1 MNADKKNLSFENCS
15 FVKGVAS
22 VDGLDIS
29 SIPEIAFL
37 GRSNVGKSSLLNAI
51 TKRSKLANT
60 SKTPGRTQEL
70 NFFSLG
76 ESSYI
81 VDLPG
86 YGYAKASKDKRSD
99 WQTLI
104 KSYIA
109 ERRSLKRVFTLVDA
123 RHGLKD
129 NDIEFFSFLDTY
141 AVNYQII
148 LTKIDKVKKTEMP
161 KLLDEINIKI
171 KEHPACNP
179 EFLMTSAIKKSGI
192 SEIRDVMFSIL
203 GLNQNN

>member
-1 MNADKKNLSFENCS
+1 M
-15 FVKGVAS
+15 KGVAGI
-22 VDGLDIS
+22 DGLPSDREAEVCFI
-29 SIPEIAFL
+29 
-37 GRSNVGKSSLLNAI
+37 GRSNVGKSSLINAI
-51 TKRSKLANT
+51 FERRNLART

-129 NDIEFFSFLDTY
+129 NDREFFSFLDTY

-148 LTKIDKVKKTEMP
+148 LTKIDKVKKTELP
-161 KLLDEINIKI
+161 KLLDEINSKI
-171 KEHPACNP
+171 EEHPACNP

-192 SEIRDVMFSIL
+192 SEIQDLMFSIL

>member
-1 MNADKKNLSFENCS
+1 MNEVSFL
-15 FVKGVAS
+15 KGVAGI
-22 VDGLDIS
+22 DGLPPDREAEVCFI
-29 SIPEIAFL
+29 
-37 GRSNVGKSSLLNAI
+37 GRSNVGKSSLINALFER
-51 TKRSKLANT
+51 KNLART

-76 ESSYI
+76 EKSYI

-129 NDIEFFSFLDTY
+129 NDREFFSFLDTY

-148 LTKIDKVKKTEMP
+148 LTKIDKVKKTELP
-161 KLLDEINIKI
+161 KLLDEINSKI
-171 KEHPACNP
+171 EEHPACNP

>member
-1 MNADKKNLSFENCS
+1 MYFL
-15 FVKGVAS
+15 KGVAGIDDLPS
-22 VDGLDIS
+22 DRESEVCFI
-29 SIPEIAFL
+29 
-37 GRSNVGKSSLLNAI
+37 GRSNVGKSSLINALFD
-51 TKRSKLANT
+51 RRNLART

-76 ESSYI
+76 EKSYV

-99 WQTLI
+99 WQGLI

-123 RHGLKD
+123 RHGLKE
-129 NDIEFFSFLDTY
+129 NDREFFFFLDTY

-148 LTKIDKVKKTEMP
+148 LTKIDKVKKPDMQ
-161 KLLDEINIKI
+161 KLLDEMNEKI
-171 KEHPACNP
+171 KEHPACHT
-179 EFLMTSAIKKSGI
+179 EVFLASALKKSGI
-192 SEIRDVMFSIL
+192 SEIRAAMLLIL
-203 GLNQNN
+203 GLDQNN

>member
-1 MNADKKNLSFENCS
+1 MAGL
-15 FVKGVAS
+15 
-22 VDGLDIS
+22 DGLPPDREAEVCFI
-29 SIPEIAFL
+29 
-37 GRSNVGKSSLLNAI
+37 GRSNVGKSSLINALFE
-51 TKRSKLANT
+51 RRNLART

-76 ESSYI
+76 EKSYI

-104 KSYIA
+104 KTYIA

-129 NDIEFFSFLDTY
+129 NDREFFSFLDTY
-141 AVNYQII
+141 AVNYQIV
-148 LTKIDKVKKTEMP
+148 LTKIDKVKKTEIP
-161 KLLDEINIKI
+161 KLLDEINSKI
-171 KEHPACNP
+171 EEHPACNP

>member
-1 MNADKKNLSFENCS
+1 MA
-15 FVKGVAS
+15 GI
-22 VDGLDIS
+22 DGLPPDREAEVCFI
-29 SIPEIAFL
+29 
-37 GRSNVGKSSLLNAI
+37 GRSNVGKSSLINALFE
-51 TKRSKLANT
+51 RRNLART

-76 ESSYI
+76 ERSYI

-129 NDIEFFSFLDTY
+129 NDREFFSFLDTY

-148 LTKIDKVKKTEMP
+148 LTKIDKVKKTELP
-161 KLLDEINIKI
+161 KLLDEINSKI
-171 KEHPACNP
+171 EEHPACNP
-179 EFLMTSAIKKSGI
+179 EFLMTSAIKKNGI

>member
-1 MNADKKNLSFENCS
+1 MA
-15 FVKGVAS
+15 GI
-22 VDGLDIS
+22 DGLPPDRESEVCFI
-29 SIPEIAFL
+29 
-37 GRSNVGKSSLLNAI
+37 GRSNVGKSSLINALFE
-51 TKRSKLANT
+51 RRNLART

-76 ESSYI
+76 EKSYI

-129 NDIEFFSFLDTY
+129 NDREFFSFLDTY

-148 LTKIDKVKKTEMP
+148 LTKIDKVKKTELP
-161 KLLDEINIKI
+161 KLLDEINSKI
-171 KEHPACNP
+171 EEHPACNP

>member
-1 MNADKKNLSFENCS
+1 MNEVSFL
-15 FVKGVAS
+15 KGVAGI
-22 VDGLDIS
+22 DGLPPDREAEVCFI
-29 SIPEIAFL
+29 
-37 GRSNVGKSSLLNAI
+37 GRSNVGKSSLINALFE
-51 TKRSKLANT
+51 RRNLART

-76 ESSYI
+76 EKSYI

-129 NDIEFFSFLDTY
+129 NDREFFSFLDTY

-148 LTKIDKVKKTEMP
+148 LTKIDKVKKTDMP
-161 KLLDEINIKI
+161 KLLDEINSKI
-171 KEHPACNP
+171 EEHPACNP

>member
-1 MNADKKNLSFENCS
+1 MARI
-15 FVKGVAS
+15 
-22 VDGLDIS
+22 DGLPPDREAEVCFI
-29 SIPEIAFL
+29 
-37 GRSNVGKSSLLNAI
+37 GRSNVGKSSLINALFE
-51 TKRSKLANT
+51 RRNLART

-76 ESSYI
+76 EKSYI

-99 WQTLI
+99 WQTLV

-129 NDIEFFSFLDTY
+129 NDREFFSFLDTY

-161 KLLDEINIKI
+161 KLLDEVNSKI
-171 KEHPACNP
+171 KEHPACNT
-179 EFLMTSAIKKSGI
+179 EFFLTSAIKKSGI

>member
-1 MNADKKNLSFENCS
+1 M
-15 FVKGVAS
+15 KGVAGI
-22 VDGLDIS
+22 DGLPPDREAEVCFI
-29 SIPEIAFL
+29 
-37 GRSNVGKSSLLNAI
+37 GRSNVGKSSLINALFD
-51 TKRSKLANT
+51 RRNLART

-76 ESSYI
+76 EKSYI

-123 RHGLKD
+123 RHGLK
-129 NDIEFFSFLDTY
+129 
-141 AVNYQII
+141 AVSYTH
-148 LTKIDKVKKTEMP
+148 LTLPTTPYV
-161 KLLDEINIKI
+161 
-171 KEHPACNP
+171 
-179 EFLMTSAIKKSGI
+179 
-192 SEIRDVMFSIL
+192 
-203 GLNQNN
+203 

>member
-1 MNADKKNLSFENCS
+1 M
-15 FVKGVAS
+15 
-22 VDGLDIS
+22 DGLPPDRDGEVCFI
-29 SIPEIAFL
+29 
-37 GRSNVGKSSLLNAI
+37 GRSNVGKSSLINALFE
-51 TKRSKLANT
+51 RRNLART

-76 ESSYI
+76 ERSYV

-99 WQTLI
+99 WQSLI

-129 NDIEFFSFLDTY
+129 NDRDFFTFLDTY

-148 LTKIDKVKKTEMP
+148 LTKIDKVKKLRCQNCLKKQITKYKSTLP
-161 KLLDEINIKI
+161 VIRNFSYHQQLKNRVSVKLETRW
-171 KEHPACNP
+171 
-179 EFLMTSAIKKSGI
+179 FQ
-192 SEIRDVMFSIL
+192 F
-203 GLNQNN
+203 

>member
-1 MNADKKNLSFENCS
+1 M
-15 FVKGVAS
+15 KGVAGI
-22 VDGLDIS
+22 DGLPPDREAEVCFI
-29 SIPEIAFL
+29 
-37 GRSNVGKSSLLNAI
+37 GRSNVGKSSLINALFE
-51 TKRSKLANT
+51 RRNLART

-76 ESSYI
+76 EKSYI

-129 NDIEFFSFLDTY
+129 NDREFFSFLDTY

-148 LTKIDKVKKTEMP
+148 LTKIDKVKKTELP
-161 KLLDEINIKI
+161 KLLNEINSKI
-171 KEHPACNP
+171 EEHPACNP

-192 SEIRDVMFSIL
+192 SEIRDVIFSIL

>member
-1 MNADKKNLSFENCS
+1 MPSDRESEVCF
-15 FVKGVAS
+15 
-22 VDGLDIS
+22 I
-29 SIPEIAFL
+29 
-37 GRSNVGKSSLLNAI
+37 GRSNVGKSSLINALFD
-51 TKRSKLANT
+51 RRNLART

-76 ESSYI
+76 KKSYV

-99 WQTLI
+99 WQGLI

-123 RHGLKD
+123 RHGLKE
-129 NDIEFFSFLDTY
+129 NDREFFSFLDTY

-148 LTKIDKVKKTEMP
+148 LTKTDKVKKPDLP
-161 KLLDEINIKI
+161 KLLDEMNEKI
-171 KEHPACNP
+171 KEHPACNT
-179 EFLMTSAIKKSGI
+179 EFFLVSALKKSGI
-192 SEIRDVMFSIL
+192 SEIRAAMLLIL
-203 GLNQNN
+203 GLDQNN

>member
-1 MNADKKNLSFENCS
+1 M
-15 FVKGVAS
+15 KGVAGI
-22 VDGLDIS
+22 DGLPPDREAEVCFI
-29 SIPEIAFL
+29 
-37 GRSNVGKSSLLNAI
+37 GRSNVGKSSLINALFE
-51 TKRSKLANT
+51 RRNLART

-76 ESSYI
+76 EKSYI

-129 NDIEFFSFLDTY
+129 NDREFFSFLDTY

-161 KLLDEINIKI
+161 KLLDEINSKI
-171 KEHPACNP
+171 EEHPACNP

>member
-1 MNADKKNLSFENCS
+1 MPPDREAEVCF
-15 FVKGVAS
+15 
-22 VDGLDIS
+22 I
-29 SIPEIAFL
+29 
-37 GRSNVGKSSLLNAI
+37 GRSNVGKSSLINALFE
-51 TKRSKLANT
+51 RRNLART

-76 ESSYI
+76 EKSYI

-129 NDIEFFSFLDTY
+129 NDREFFSFLDTY

-161 KLLDEINIKI
+161 KLLDQINSKI
-171 KEHPACNP
+171 EEHPACNP
-179 EFLMTSAIKKSGI
+179 KFLMTSAIKKSGI

>member
-1 MNADKKNLSFENCS
+1 MNTKSPLLNEVSFL
-15 FVKGVAS
+15 KGVAGI
-22 VDGLDIS
+22 DGLPPDREAEVCFI
-29 SIPEIAFL
+29 
-37 GRSNVGKSSLLNAI
+37 GRSNVGKSSLINALFE
-51 TKRSKLANT
+51 RRNLART

-76 ESSYI
+76 EKSYI

-129 NDIEFFSFLDTY
+129 NDREFFSFLDTY

-148 LTKIDKVKKTEMP
+148 LTKIDKVKKTELP
-161 KLLDEINIKI
+161 KLLDEINSKI
-171 KEHPACNP
+171 EEHPACNP

>member
-1 MNADKKNLSFENCS
+1 M
-15 FVKGVAS
+15 KGVAGI
-22 VDGLDIS
+22 DGLPPDREAEVCFI
-29 SIPEIAFL
+29 
-37 GRSNVGKSSLLNAI
+37 GRSNVGKSSLINALFE
-51 TKRSKLANT
+51 RRNLART

-76 ESSYI
+76 EKSYI

-129 NDIEFFSFLDTY
+129 NDREFFSFLDTY

-148 LTKIDKVKKTEMP
+148 LTKIDKVKKTELP
-161 KLLDEINIKI
+161 KLLDEINSKI
-171 KEHPACNP
+171 EEHPACNP

>member
-1 MNADKKNLSFENCS
+1 MA
-15 FVKGVAS
+15 GI
-22 VDGLDIS
+22 DGLPPDREAEVCFI
-29 SIPEIAFL
+29 
-37 GRSNVGKSSLLNAI
+37 GRSNVGKSSLINALFE
-51 TKRSKLANT
+51 RRNLART

-129 NDIEFFSFLDTY
+129 NDREFFSFLDTY

-161 KLLDEINIKI
+161 KLLDEVNSKI
-171 KEHPACNP
+171 KEHPACNTKF
-179 EFLMTSAIKKSGI
+179 FLTSAIKKSGI

>member
-1 MNADKKNLSFENCS
+1 MNEVSFL
-15 FVKGVAS
+15 KGVAGI
-22 VDGLDIS
+22 DGLPPDREAEVCFI
-29 SIPEIAFL
+29 
-37 GRSNVGKSSLLNAI
+37 GRSNVGKSSLINALFE
-51 TKRSKLANT
+51 RRNLART

-129 NDIEFFSFLDTY
+129 NDREFFSFLDTY
-141 AVNYQII
+141 AVNYQIV

-161 KLLDEINIKI
+161 KLLDEINSKI
-171 KEHPACNP
+171 EEHPACNP
-179 EFLMTSAIKKSGI
+179 EFLITSAIKKSGI

>member
-1 MNADKKNLSFENCS
+1 MNEVSFL
-15 FVKGVAS
+15 KGVAGI
-22 VDGLDIS
+22 DGLPPDREAEVCFI
-29 SIPEIAFL
+29 
-37 GRSNVGKSSLLNAI
+37 GRSNVGKSSLINALFE
-51 TKRSKLANT
+51 RRNLART

-86 YGYAKASKDKRSD
+86 YGFAKASKDKRSD

-129 NDIEFFSFLDTY
+129 NDREFFSFLDTY

-148 LTKIDKVKKTEMP
+148 LTKIDKVKRNEMP
-161 KLLDEINIKI
+161 KLLDQINSKI
-171 KEHPACNP
+171 VEHPACNT
-179 EFLMTSAIKKSGI
+179 EFLLTSAIKKSGI

>member
-1 MNADKKNLSFENCS
+1 MA
-15 FVKGVAS
+15 GI
-22 VDGLDIS
+22 DGLPPDREAEVCFI
-29 SIPEIAFL
+29 
-37 GRSNVGKSSLLNAI
+37 GRSNVGKSSLINALFE
-51 TKRSKLANT
+51 RRNLART

-76 ESSYI
+76 EKSYI

-129 NDIEFFSFLDTY
+129 NDREFFSFLDTY

-148 LTKIDKVKKTEMP
+148 LTKIDKVKKTELP
-161 KLLDEINIKI
+161 KLLDEINSKI
-171 KEHPACNP
+171 EEHPACNT
-179 EFLMTSAIKKSGI
+179 EFFLTSAMKKSGI

>member
-1 MNADKKNLSFENCS
+1 MITKSPLLNEVSFL
-15 FVKGVAS
+15 KGVAGI
-22 VDGLDIS
+22 DGLPPDREAEVCFI
-29 SIPEIAFL
+29 
-37 GRSNVGKSSLLNAI
+37 GRSNVGKSSLINALFE
-51 TKRSKLANT
+51 RRNLART

-76 ESSYI
+76 EKSYV

-129 NDIEFFSFLDTY
+129 NDREFFSFLDTY

-148 LTKIDKVKKTEMP
+148 LTKIDKVKKTELP
-161 KLLDEINIKI
+161 KLLDEINSKI
-171 KEHPACNP
+171 EEHPACNP

>member
-1 MNADKKNLSFENCS
+1 MLNEVSFL
-15 FVKGVAS
+15 KGVAGI
-22 VDGLDIS
+22 DGLPPDREAEVCFI
-29 SIPEIAFL
+29 
-37 GRSNVGKSSLLNAI
+37 GRSNVGKSSLINALFE
-51 TKRSKLANT
+51 RRNLART

-129 NDIEFFSFLDTY
+129 NDREFFSFLDTY

-148 LTKIDKVKKTEMP
+148 LTKIDKIKKTEMP
-161 KLLDEINIKI
+161 KLLDQINSKI
-171 KEHPACNP
+171 EEHPACNP

>member
-1 MNADKKNLSFENCS
+1 M
-15 FVKGVAS
+15 KGVAGI
-22 VDGLDIS
+22 DGLPPDREAEVCFI
-29 SIPEIAFL
+29 
-37 GRSNVGKSSLLNAI
+37 GRSNVGKSSLINALFE
-51 TKRSKLANT
+51 RRNLART

-76 ESSYI
+76 EKSYI

-129 NDIEFFSFLDTY
+129 NDREFFSFLDTY

-161 KLLDEINIKI
+161 KLLDEINSKI
-171 KEHPACNP
+171 EEHPACNP

-192 SEIRDVMFSIL
+192 SEIRDEIFSIL

>member
-1 MNADKKNLSFENCS
+1 MNEVSFL
-15 FVKGVAS
+15 KGVAGI
-22 VDGLDIS
+22 DGLPPDREAEVCFI
-29 SIPEIAFL
+29 
-37 GRSNVGKSSLLNAI
+37 GRSNVGKSSLINALFE
-51 TKRSKLANT
+51 RRNLART

-129 NDIEFFSFLDTY
+129 NDREFFSFLDTY
-141 AVNYQII
+141 AVNYQIV

-161 KLLDEINIKI
+161 KLLDEINSKI
-171 KEHPACNP
+171 EEHPACNP

-192 SEIRDVMFSIL
+192 SEIRDVMFSML

>member
-1 MNADKKNLSFENCS
+1 LPPDREAEVCF
-15 FVKGVAS
+15 
-22 VDGLDIS
+22 I
-29 SIPEIAFL
+29 
-37 GRSNVGKSSLLNAI
+37 GRSNVGKSTLINALFER
-51 TKRSKLANT
+51 KNLART

-76 ESSYI
+76 DRNYI

-99 WQTLI
+99 WQSLI

-109 ERRSLKRVFTLVDA
+109 ERRSLKRVFALVDA
-123 RHGLKD
+123 RHGLKE
-129 NDIEFFSFLDTY
+129 NDREFFSFLDTY

-148 LTKIDKVKKTEMP
+148 LTKIDKVKKTEMS
-161 KLLDEINIKI
+161 KLLEEINTKI
-171 KEHPACNP
+171 QEHPACNP
-179 EFLMTSAIKKSGI
+179 EFFLTSAIKKSGI
-192 SEIRDVMFSIL
+192 CEIRDVMFSIL

>member
-1 MNADKKNLSFENCS
+1 MAEI
-15 FVKGVAS
+15 
-22 VDGLDIS
+22 DGLPPDREAEVCFI
-29 SIPEIAFL
+29 
-37 GRSNVGKSSLLNAI
+37 GRSNVGKSSLINALFE
-51 TKRSKLANT
+51 RRNLART

-99 WQTLI
+99 WQALI

-129 NDIEFFSFLDTY
+129 NDREFFSFLDTY

-161 KLLDEINIKI
+161 TLLEQINSKI
-171 KEHPACNP
+171 EEHPACNP
-179 EFLMTSAIKKSGI
+179 EFLISSAIKKSGI
-192 SEIRDVMFSIL
+192 REIRDVMFSIL